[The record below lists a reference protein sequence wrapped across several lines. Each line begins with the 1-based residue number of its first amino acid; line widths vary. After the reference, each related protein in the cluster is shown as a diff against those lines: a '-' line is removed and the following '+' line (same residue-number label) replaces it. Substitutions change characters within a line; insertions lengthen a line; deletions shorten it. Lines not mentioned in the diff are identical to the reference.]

1 MIGSGESQVSKS
13 LATEGPEFS
22 PLHPCEMLGMVAY
35 THSPSFGETDTGGL
49 MGLAAGSA

>member
-1 MIGSGESQVSKS
+1 MIGWGEAQLAKS

-22 PLHPCEMLGMVAY
+22 PRHPCEMLGMVAY

-49 MGLAAGSA
+49 MGFAAGSA